1 MLSGREDRTEVIW
14 LEVLVDKI
22 SMVFV
27 ITRR

>member
-1 MLSGREDRTEVIW
+1 MLSGGEDRTEVIW